1 MSGLGY
7 NVWLNYKRQNKAF
20 SDKYRQILTK
30 VLILTSNKKQDHIL
44 TSAEEELKLALG
56 TFSNKQIKIT
66 YANTI
71 YDKTEGLVI
80 GTYNLIPDSVRKLIQ
95 IHKIPKNDGYVIK
108 TAKNGQKQITVITA
122 ISSKGILYG
131 TFKFIRLLQQQKEI
145 SSLNI
150 FSEPKTSF
158 RMLNHWDNLDGSI
171 ERGYAGKSLWKWDE
185 LPQKISSRYKAYA
198 RICAS
203 VGINASVLN
212 NVNTQPEILS
222 CEYLTKTAAIADV
235 LRRYGITIYLSV
247 NFASPILLGKLS
259 SADPADN
266 NVIQW
271 WTDKIKEIYELIP
284 DFGGFLMKADS
295 EGQPGPFAYG
305 KNHAE
310 GANMFARILQKY
322 GGRIIWRAFV
332 YGQGETDRAK
342 KAYSDFQPLDGKFL
356 PNAILQIK
364 NGAIDFQP
372 REPVHPLFGAMP
384 NTNLFMEFQITQEYL
399 GQGNHLVYLAPM
411 WKEILTFDTFASG
424 KGTTVGK
431 ILAEKDGSGFA
442 AVSNTGDNDDWCGS
456 LFHPANLFA
465 YGMLAWDYEADTND
479 IAREWAVCT
488 WGHNVKLINAI
499 MFILTN
505 SWEACINY
513 MTPLGLHHI
522 MKYNHH
528 YGPDPACDEGERE
541 DWKPR
546 YYHRA
551 DSVGLGFDRTETGS
565 NAISQYSEHNKK
577 LFGNLKTCP
586 EKYLLWFHHVP
597 WNYVL
602 SSGRTLKEELVF
614 LYKKGVEQAEEL
626 RDKWISI
633 KNEVDSDS
641 YESVLNKLN
650 IQVKDA
656 HEWQNV
662 CVSYFLSFVD
672 K

>member
-1 MSGLGY
+1 MSGSGY
-7 NVWLNYKRQNKAF
+7 NVWLNYKKQDKAF
-20 SDKYRQILTK
+20 SNKYHQILTNI
-30 VLILTSNKKQDHIL
+30 LILTDREKQDHIL
-44 TSAEEELKLALG
+44 ASVKKEIELAFG
-56 TFSNKQIKIT
+56 TFSGRQPKVT
-66 YANTI
+66 YATTINTE
-71 YDKTEGLVI
+71 TEGLVI
-80 GTYNLIPDSVRKLIQ
+80 STYNHFPDFFKKLLQ
-95 IHKIPKNDGYVIK
+95 ICELPQNDGFIIK
-108 TAKNGQKQITVITA
+108 TVKNGQKQITFITA
-122 ISSKGILYG
+122 LSSKGLLYG
-131 TFKFIRLLQQQKEI
+131 AFKFIRLLQQQKEI
-145 SSLNI
+145 SVLNL
-150 FSEPKTSF
+150 FSEPKTAF

-171 ERGYAGKSLWKWDE
+171 ERGYAGKSLWRWDE
-185 LPQKISSRYKAYA
+185 LPQKISPRYEDYA

-222 CEYLTKTAAIADV
+222 CEYLTKVAAIADV
-235 LRRYGITIYLSV
+235 LRRYGLTVYLSV
-247 NFASPILLGKLS
+247 NFASPILLDNLS
-259 SADPADN
+259 TADPSN
-266 NVIQW
+266 KNVIQW
-271 WTDKIKEIYELIP
+271 WTDKIKEIYKLIP

-310 GANMFARILQKY
+310 GANMFAHILQKHS
-322 GGRIIWRAFV
+322 GRIIWRAFV

-342 KAYSDFQPLDGKFL
+342 KAYADFQPLDGKFL

-384 NTNLFMEFQITQEYL
+384 DTNLFMEFQITQEYL

-411 WKEILTFDTFASG
+411 WKEILTFDTFSNG
-424 KGTTVGK
+424 KGSTVGK
-431 ILAEKDGSGFA
+431 ILAEKPGSGFA

-465 YGMLAWDYEADTND
+465 YGMLAWDYEADTSD

-488 WGHNVKLINAI
+488 WGHNKKLINAV
-499 MFILTN
+499 MFILMN
-505 SWEACINY
+505 SWKACINY
-513 MTPLGLHHI
+513 MTPLCLHHI

-551 DSVGLGFDRTETGS
+551 DSIGLGFDRTETGS
-565 NAISQYSEHNKK
+565 NAVSQYSEHNKK

-597 WNYVL
+597 WDHVL

-614 LYKKGVEQAEEL
+614 LYAKGVEQAEEL
-626 RDKWISI
+626 RDKWISV
-633 KNEVDSDS
+633 KNELDAES
-641 YESVLNKLN
+641 YLSVLNKLN

-656 HEWQNV
+656 HEWQDV
-662 CVSYFLSFVD
+662 CVPYFLSFTD